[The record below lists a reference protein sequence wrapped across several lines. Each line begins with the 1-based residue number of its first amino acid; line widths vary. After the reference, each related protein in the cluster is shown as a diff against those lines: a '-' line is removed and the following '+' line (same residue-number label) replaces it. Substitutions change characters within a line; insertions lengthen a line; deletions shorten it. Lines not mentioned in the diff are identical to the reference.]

1 MNDQTPAVQPQ
12 PQEVAPS
19 PTTQPS
25 IKDPTVVA
33 QIRSAAEDALAR
45 GFAILT
51 CQPYKKDPWPL
62 YSPHAVNS
70 CSRVPEIALKPW
82 TDGFVANYGVGG
94 GPSNLTII
102 DVDKGIPNYAALRAW
117 METQGLPETFIVQS
131 GRAGF
136 GAHLYYSGAVPTTP
150 YDMDGVVG
158 ELRGNGAYVVGP
170 GSIHPDG
177 NRYTIINDVDIVPL
191 PDKFIALAADKKKSM
206 DFKPGMGHLIPAGNR
221 WAHLQSKAGTFRNAG
236 LDRDGIYAALKNFAE
251 NNCED
256 GANYPDD
263 KIQALAEWAASG
275 ACDTVEQSVV
285 FVGDPT
291 AVDTSIKRIPMS
303 AIDGDWIGDLAHLVT
318 DGTFIPTEFARADIK
333 TILSASIDGLVGF
346 PTQKDLHTRQWTMK
360 ISEEPESGKGESWKR
375 TGGKDGALADYI
387 YKTEV
392 RLPKSGKFSSGEHLV
407 KYLSSDFFKDKNSV
421 AHFDEMTKLFNKA
434 AGQGSTL
441 MDVLLELF
449 EDKEA
454 SSGSLTNK
462 GGEFENVSLSMV
474 GGFTRAGFD
483 QALAGRSTG
492 GTGFMSRCCL
502 VYGMKQPTC
511 GDWPEQDKVAIEKV
525 TGKMLQR
532 HKDITEEVS
541 KQRVNNPKWRFVPNE
556 TDEARTLR
564 LNFEKT
570 LLSGKEDL
578 RTERI
583 ISHFKRD
590 LLCRVIFSDT
600 PDVITADATNRS
612 ITWATHELYLRDELW
627 AVDSGGLVER
637 MELAMKKRLKKAG
650 KATKAQLRKFCHVNR
665 AGSGGEE
672 TFRRAWQAVTSGGE
686 DAAIV
691 PLGNLSQ
698 KRTQW
703 WVLGGSQ

>member
-12 PQEVAPS
+12 PPAVAPTPS
-19 PTTQPS
+19 TTEEVES
-25 IKDPTVVA
+25 L
-33 QIRSAAEDALAR
+33 RSAAENALAR

-51 CQPYKKDPWPL
+51 CEPRGKNPWAK

-70 CSRVPEIALKPW
+70 CSRIPEIALRPW
-82 TDGFVANYGVGG
+82 DDGQPANYGVGG
-94 GPSNLTII
+94 GPSNLTIV
-102 DVDKGIPNYAALRAW
+102 DVDKGIPNLTALHAW
-117 METQGLPETFIVQS
+117 MQAEGLPETLIVQT
-131 GRAGF
+131 GRDTEF
-136 GAHLYYSGAVPTTP
+136 GAHLYYSGAVATTP
-150 YDMDGVVG
+150 LDIDGVVG
-158 ELRGNGAYVVGP
+158 ELRGHGAYVVGP
-170 GSIHPDG
+170 GSIHPSG
-177 NRYTIINDVDIVPL
+177 KRYTIIEDVDIVPL
-191 PDKFIALAADKKKSM
+191 PDHFVSLAADKHKSSLEFKK
-206 DFKPGMGHLIPAGNR
+206 GNLIPEGNR

-236 LDRDGIYAALKNFAE
+236 LSEDGIYHALKDFAAQ
-251 NNCED
+251 NCED
-256 GANYPDD
+256 GANYPDE
-263 KIQALAEWAASG
+263 KIQALAAWAASG
-275 ACDTVEQSVV
+275 DCDAVEQSVV

-291 AVDTSIKRIPMS
+291 VVDTSIKRIPMS
-303 AIDGDWIGDLAHLVT
+303 AVEGDWIGDLAHLVT

-360 ISEEPESGKGESWKR
+360 ISEDPESGKGESWKR

-441 MDVLLELF
+441 MEVLLELF

-502 VYGMKQPTC
+502 VYGMKQPQV
-511 GDWPEQDKVAIEKV
+511 GDWPEQDKAAIEKV
-525 TGKMLQR
+525 TAKMLQR

-541 KQRVNNPKWRFVPNE
+541 KQRAKNSKWRFVPSE
-556 TDEARTLR
+556 TEEARTLR

-600 PDVITADATNRS
+600 PDVITADATGRS

-650 KATKAQLRKFCHVNR
+650 KATKAHLRQFCHVNR

-672 TFRRAWQAVTSGGE
+672 TFRRAWQAVTGGGN

-698 KRTQW
+698 RGTQW